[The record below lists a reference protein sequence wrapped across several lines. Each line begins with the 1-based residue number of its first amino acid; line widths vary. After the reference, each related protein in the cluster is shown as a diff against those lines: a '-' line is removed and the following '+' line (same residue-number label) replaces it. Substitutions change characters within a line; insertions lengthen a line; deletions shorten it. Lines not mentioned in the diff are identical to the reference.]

1 MKRKLVICAVIVFA
15 CSLFTN
21 VKAQLLVDSTGKVGI
36 CLPFDT
42 IKPLSLLSI
51 GHKGFENSS
60 LSVVSTRSIHGLSS
74 WNNICSKYI
83 VIPEFPRPQW
93 NVAINGETVAST
105 DEDRLVGVR
114 GSATK
119 SSQMTSGRTY
129 GVVGV
134 AGNATSGYNYGTCG
148 FLLYGTPSY
157 GAGIYGD
164 INSFTEVYVPGR
176 YAGYFNGQTRVNGD
190 FYANSVNTT
199 SDARLKTNIT
209 EVKQSSLEKI
219 QELRPVQFT
228 WNPIEDF
235 HISDTTSTRKTYLS
249 EDLDYKRLHYGFLAQ
264 EVQKLY
270 PELVQED
277 GDGYLSI
284 NYIELIPILVQAVQE
299 LSAEVNN
306 LKGTTPNRVMAHMN
320 NEADNVN
327 AILYQNNPNPFTTD
341 TRIGYSL
348 PASTSSASLYI
359 YNMNGAQIAD
369 YPITTFG
376 EGSVIIK
383 AGVMDAGMYLYTLI
397 ADGQVVDTKRMI
409 LTK

>member
-1 MKRKLVICAVIVFA
+1 MKTKIFIAAILSASMF
-15 CSLFTN
+15 SLHVN
-21 VKAQLLVDSTGKVGI
+21 AQITVAADGHVGI
-36 CLPFDT
+36 GLASDT
-42 IKPLSLLSI
+42 VTPLSLLSV
-51 GHKGFENSS
+51 GASGFSNATV
-60 LSVVSTRSIHGLSS
+60 SVVSPDTITSTTS
-74 WNNICSKYI
+74 WNNICSKYT
-83 VIPEFPRPQW
+83 VIPGTPRPQW
-93 NVAINGETVAST
+93 NVAINGETGAST
-105 DEDRLVGVR
+105 DEDRLVGVK

-119 SSQMTSGRTY
+119 SSQVSSGRTY

-134 AGNATSGYNYGTCG
+134 AGNATSGYNYGTSG
-148 FLLYGTPSY
+148 FLLYGTSSN

-235 HISDTTSTRKTYLS
+235 HITDTTSTRKTYLS

-299 LSAEVNN
+299 LSAEVRE
-306 LKGTTPNRVMAHMN
+306 LH
-320 NEADNVN
+320 EAAAKQID
-327 AILYQNNPNPFTTD
+327 QTD
-341 TRIGYSL
+341 
-348 PASTSSASLYI
+348 
-359 YNMNGAQIAD
+359 Q
-369 YPITTFG
+369 
-376 EGSVIIK
+376 
-383 AGVMDAGMYLYTLI
+383 
-397 ADGQVVDTKRMI
+397 
-409 LTK
+409 